1 MFMELLKLRNKVV
14 DISIIRVKYS
24 ITDDEKEVLSNSVS
38 PDIPNIIAQPE
49 EQLDWDDTLPSVEL
63 TNNNSASNL
72 SQSSPLTSTKPV
84 ARPTRRSIKKEQT
97 QATKPGVKLLN
108 PTIHVKIRNVTRLPL
123 FKCDLCSHTT
133 STKASINR
141 HVKQIHLNS
150 NTSANAFKCQV
161 CSKTFARKVILQ
173 NHEKIHMTQRPT
185 FDCVHCGKVLSSRT
199 AVTSHIQWIHNERRS
214 FQCSTC
220 SKLFATV
227 R

>member
-14 DISIIRVKYS
+14 DISIIRVKYN
-24 ITDDEKEVLSNSVS
+24 IKDDENEVLVS
-38 PDIPNIIAQPE
+38 LCQTIIEQPE
-49 EQLDWDDTLPSVEL
+49 EQLDWNDVTDSLPIVEPANKNP
-63 TNNNSASNL
+63 TSNL
-72 SQSSPLTSTKPV
+72 AQSSPLKSTTPEARPERRSTK
-84 ARPTRRSIKKEQT
+84 KGQT
-97 QATKPGVKLLN
+97 QATPPGVKLLN
-108 PTIHVKIRNVTRLPL
+108 PTIHVRIRNVTRLAL

-150 NTSANAFKCQV
+150 NTPANAFKCQV
-161 CSKTFARKVILQ
+161 CFKTFARKVILQ

-214 FQCSTC
+214 FKCSTC

-227 R
+227 S